1 MTTVDYGVYKRVGAG
16 KGTGVA
22 THTPRGWGVFAV
34 VILSRQDA
42 KHSIQ
47 VFLYRPLE
55 VAQEVQGRLSVEMAP
70 EKQLMRC

>member
-22 THTPRGWGVFAV
+22 AHAPRGWGVFAV

-42 KHSIQ
+42 NTVSMF
-47 VFLYRPLE
+47 FLYRPLE
-55 VAQEVQGRLSVEMAP
+55 VVQEVQGRLSVEMAP